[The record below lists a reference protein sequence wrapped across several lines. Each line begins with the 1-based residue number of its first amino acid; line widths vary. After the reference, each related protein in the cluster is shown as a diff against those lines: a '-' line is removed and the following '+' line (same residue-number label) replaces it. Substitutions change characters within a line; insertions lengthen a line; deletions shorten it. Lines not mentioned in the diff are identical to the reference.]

1 MDFERYVTNELK
13 RKAESLDPSPNL
25 DNKVQNSFYK
35 YQQLKMKKK
44 ASMKKK
50 LLLGFVAAAILIPT
64 GTFAG
69 TTIMHKIVGTPEKAR
84 QDTGMTEDGYNLVME
99 RIEIAKSIF
108 TEEDFEKYVA
118 LLQETYHFYKKV
130 SVVENGERQYTAT
143 NRLNDDE
150 EKRDRE
156 VMEQLNT
163 YEEIINQHFTYTFE
177 QSEQITG
184 FPVKH
189 PTYIP
194 VGHQLVLE
202 EVKAEAT
209 LGKPMPLITMR
220 YENQNVKKQPHTSDA
235 ELGFTIHQLE
245 IVEEEYKDYFIDRP
259 FDKPSE
265 RGPNF
270 TGDIKK
276 YKLNGYNVTFGEYK
290 ESHVRAMKI
299 VVPAREG
306 RNAYQVYINDSMLS
320 KKELEK
326 VLLSVIE

>member
-1 MDFERYVTNELK
+1 MDFEKYVMNELK
-13 RKAESLDPSPNL
+13 RKATNIEPSPNL
-25 DNKVQNSFYK
+25 EDKVQASFYK
-35 YQQLKMKKK
+35 YRKMKNKEK
-44 ASMKKK
+44 TSMKKK

-69 TTIMHKIVGTPEKAR
+69 TTLMDKIVGTPEKAR
-84 QDTGMTEDGYNLVME
+84 QDIGMTEDGYNLVME

-143 NRLNDDE
+143 NRLNVNE

-163 YEEIINQHFTYTFE
+163 YEERIDEHFTYTFE
-177 QSEQITG
+177 QAEKITG
-184 FPVKH
+184 FPIKH

-194 VGHQLVLE
+194 VGHQLVFE

-209 LGKPMPLITMR
+209 LDKPMPLISMR
-220 YENQNVKKQPHTSDA
+220 YEKRNVKKEPHTSDV

-245 IVEEEYKDYFIDRP
+245 IVEGEYKDYFLDRP
-259 FDKPSE
+259 FDKPSK
-265 RGPNF
+265 RGHNF

-276 YKLNGYNVTFGEYK
+276 YTLNGYDVTFGEYK
-290 ESHVRAMKI
+290 ESNVRAMKI
-299 VVPAREG
+299 VVPAKEG
-306 RNAYQVYINDSMLS
+306 ENAYQIYINGSMLS

-326 VLLSVIE
+326 VLLSIVE